1 MPFCDLQC
9 RHARWPEAEGL
20 DGSGSCR
27 TFLALFC
34 EKHRRLVHKNAPCA
48 DKEPTEQQSAQRTVQ
63 STKRKARDAKRK
75 RLMPP

>member
-34 EKHRRLVHKNAPCA
+34 EKRRRLVHKNAPCA
-48 DKEPTEQQSAQRTVQ
+48 DKEPFPEESPAPRKGRKKAAQS
-63 STKRKARDAKRK
+63 KKIK
-75 RLMPP
+75 